1 MQGCWL
7 REKTGYVC
15 SRLEKESCGSSCVPQ
30 GAGLALKSSIYSC
43 LGQGRSAKTPG
54 EGSYEQGLFPL
65 SGTGCGRGWHRL
77 LALG

>member
-54 EGSYEQGLFPL
+54 EGSYEQGVFPL

>member
-43 LGQGRSAKTPG
+43 LGQGSSAKTPG